1 MTNWKIYQLILEKFE
16 KYLKGKIDKLDVDN
30 LVPSPV
36 DLSKLSNVAK
46 NDVVKKDVYNAKIKY
61 IEDKITNVSNLV
73 KKLTITQEL
82 VTLKIKLLLI
92 MVMINILLLKN
103 LIS

>member
-1 MTNWKIYQLILEKFE
+1 M
-16 KYLKGKIDKLDVDN
+16 KGKIDKLDVDN

-36 DLSKLSNVAK
+36 DLSKLSNAAK

-61 IEDKITNVSNLV
+61 IEDKIPNVSNLG